1 MLTHQHRLVSQ
12 RRGSAPTRAT
22 LPTRT
27 YHNYNG
33 RPPGPPPSDTLV
45 TLFFWCIGTTRT
57 PLPRRHDVQWEP
69 CPRRPKG
76 STPPAALL
84 SPKSIAVFRAC
95 GAPRHTRPT
104 GAPTRARRKV
114 YPSGKLCRSTP
125 LRARC
130 RGPPPTTR
138 AVHACGAPPA
148 SPGHRPPR
156 VRPTRTP
163 AHPSQHPT
171 ERAFT
176 PCVGARASA
185 PVLTDC
191 TRLLHSSASNAPHAD
206 TPDDTIS
213 SWPRLAGHAHLA
225 TATRCTLVTALHDR
239 IGRVLTVQFNPP
251 HQSCSNFK

>member
-130 RGPPPTTR
+130 RGPPLPHALSTR
-138 AVHACGAPPA
+138 AAH
-148 SPGHRPPR
+148 PPR
-156 VRPTRTP
+156 HRATDRPVCVRHARQHTP
-163 AHPSQHPT
+163 
-171 ERAFT
+171 RNT
-176 PCVGARASA
+176 PPNGRSRPASA
-185 PVLTDC
+185 PA
-191 TRLLHSSASNAPHAD
+191 RAP
-206 TPDDTIS
+206 PS
-213 SWPRLAGHAHLA
+213 
-225 TATRCTLVTALHDR
+225 
-239 IGRVLTVQFNPP
+239 
-251 HQSCSNFK
+251 